1 MSQVG
6 DKKPVKIWAHRGAIG
21 YAPENTLEAF
31 EAAVRL
37 GADGIELDIHES
49 KDQEIVV
56 IHDER
61 LDRTSSGKGW
71 VKDYTLEELRQFDY
85 SRGTEFGKD
94 RQYTIPTMREVFEL
108 IKPTDLT
115 INIELKTNVFHYRG
129 IERKILKMAEE
140 YGMSDRV
147 WYSSFN
153 HLSIEKIHLL
163 DPEAKV
169 GFLYANAF
177 TGMPA
182 FAGKLGMDALHP
194 AFFNLFSPRFM
205 DDCREK
211 GILVNI
217 WTIDSEAQMLAC
229 MEAGVHAIITNYP
242 DKAKK
247 AAGYWTDGIR
257 GALPLTVGKL
267 LGKEEQTED
276 EKKPLSEMND
286 QMRQRLFELFRS
298 KYEVQEAENKNA
310 EPDTGYI
317 FTT

>member
-1 MSQVG
+1 
-6 DKKPVKIWAHRGAIG
+6 
-21 YAPENTLEAF
+21 
-31 EAAVRL
+31 
-37 GADGIELDIHES
+37 
-49 KDQEIVV
+49 
-56 IHDER
+56 
-61 LDRTSSGKGW
+61 
-71 VKDYTLEELRQFDY
+71 
-85 SRGTEFGKD
+85 
-94 RQYTIPTMREVFEL
+94 
-108 IKPTDLT
+108 
-115 INIELKTNVFHYRG
+115 
-129 IERKILKMAEE
+129 
-140 YGMSDRV
+140 MSDRV

-247 AAGYWTDGIR
+247 VAGYWTDGIR
-257 GALPLTVGKL
+257 EAIPLTVGKL

-310 EPDTGYI
+310 ESDTGYI